1 MELSAAL
8 HRGRRSRYDL
18 SQSSNSIDI
27 KSMPTKRDNRTRL
40 VEAAEKMAYRRG
52 FRQASL
58 ADIAREARVPLG
70 NVYYY
75 FKSKD
80 DIGDAIVDRLLSE
93 VRQMLATC
101 KKAGSPKERLCAS
114 VDAVLSNKSM
124 LAQSGCPIG
133 SLCTELHKD
142 GGALANKATALFAE
156 QLNWM
161 EDQFKKSGRSADAR
175 KLAVHL
181 LSALQGVSVLAH
193 GFKNP
198 QLVVGET
205 TALKKWIR
213 SL

>member
-1 MELSAAL
+1 
-8 HRGRRSRYDL
+8 
-18 SQSSNSIDI
+18 
-27 KSMPTKRDNRTRL
+27 MPTKRDNHTRL

-52 FRQASL
+52 FRQATL

-75 FKSKD
+75 FKTKD
-80 DIGDAIVDRLLSE
+80 DIGDAMVDRLLSK
-93 VRQMLATC
+93 VRQLLAAC
-101 KKAGSPKERLCAS
+101 DQAGSPKERLCAS
-114 VDAVLSNKSM
+114 VDAVLASKAI
-124 LAQSGCPIG
+124 LAQGGCPIG

-142 GGALANKATALFAE
+142 GGALADKATILFAE
-156 QLNWM
+156 QLRWM
-161 EDQFKKSGRSADAR
+161 EEHFKKCGQSADAR
-175 KLAVHL
+175 RLAVHL

-193 GFKNP
+193 GFNNP